1 MLIMHEAG
9 GLGSFL
15 DGSAYDARIT
25 DRAVLAAVS
34 PQAWQTVHDV
44 VTAA

>member
-1 MLIMHEAG
+1 MLIVHEAG

-15 DGSAYDARIT
+15 DGSAYDARII
-25 DRAVLAAVS
+25 DRAVLAAS
-34 PQAWQTVHDV
+34 TAQAWQTVHEV